1 MKHFTS
7 SRFALRRAALVAM
20 ASVALSSGAAL
31 AEVKAKIGHAMPESH
46 PQAMAM
52 NKFAELASKY
62 TNNNVKI
69 QVFHG
74 AVLGSDEKQLQ
85 AVQAGTQEM
94 YIGTLAPLSSKVKE
108 VQIWDLPFMFANEKE
123 VYAVLDGASSKQIFQ
138 KIEPSGLV
146 GLTWTGMG
154 FRNLSNSKR
163 AVTKLEDVAGL
174 KVRVMANPVA
184 LETWKSIGANAVPM
198 AFSEVFPALETKALD
213 GQENPL
219 VHMYSNKMQ
228 EVQKHISLTNH
239 VYTPVALVTS
249 KKFWDTLSAAD
260 KAGVQKAATEAGQL
274 QRKYLEEGD
283 KDVVGKFKTA
293 GVTVSAVP
301 AAELARI
308 QDKVKPVVTKFA
320 PIIGE
325 EFVKQFYAEIDKA
338 RSGK

>member
-1 MKHFTS
+1 MIQKTS
-7 SRFALRRAALVAM
+7 PLRRATLMAAACLALC
-20 ASVALSSGAAL
+20 SGAAF
-31 AEVKAKIGHAMPESH
+31 AEVKAKIGHAMPDSH

-52 NKFAELASKY
+52 NKFSELAAQY
-62 TNNNVKI
+62 TGNNVKI

-123 VYAVLDGASSKQIFQ
+123 VYAVLDGASSKTIFQ

-163 AVTKLEDVAGL
+163 AVTKLEDVSGL

-184 LETWKSIGANAVPM
+184 LETWKTIGANAVPM

-219 VHMYSNKMQ
+219 VHMYANKMQ

-239 VYTPVALVTS
+239 VYTPVAMVAS
-249 KKFWDTLSAAD
+249 KKFWDALSASD
-260 KAGVQKAATEAGQL
+260 KAGVQKAATEAGLL

-283 KDVVGKFKTA
+283 KDVVGKFAKA

-308 QDKVKPVVTKFA
+308 QDKVKSVVTKFA

-325 EFVKQFYAEIDKA
+325 DFVKQFYAEIEKV
-338 RSGK
+338 RSAK

>member
-1 MKHFTS
+1 MITKTS
-7 SRFALRRAALVAM
+7 QLRRATLLATACLALCAGS
-20 ASVALSSGAAL
+20 AF
-31 AEVKAKIGHAMPESH
+31 AEVKAKIGHAMPDTH

-52 NKFAELASKY
+52 NKFAELAAKY
-62 TNNNVKI
+62 TNNDVKI

-85 AVQAGTQEM
+85 AVQAGTQEL

-138 KIEPSGLV
+138 KIESSGLV

-163 AVTKLEDVAGL
+163 AVTKLEDVSGL

-184 LETWKSIGANAVPM
+184 LETWKTIGANAVPM

-219 VHMYSNKMQ
+219 VHMYANKMQ

-239 VYTPVALVTS
+239 VYTPVALVAS
-249 KKFWDTLSAAD
+249 KKFWDTLSAND
-260 KAGVQKAATEAGQL
+260 KAGVQKAATEAGLL

-283 KDVVGKFKTA
+283 KDVVGKFAKA
-293 GVTVSAVP
+293 GVTVSPVP

-308 QDKVKPVVTKFA
+308 QDKVKSVVTKFA

-325 EFVKQFYAEIDKA
+325 DFVKQFYAEIDKA

>member
-1 MKHFTS
+1 MIQKTS
-7 SRFALRRAALVAM
+7 PLRRATLMAAACLALC
-20 ASVALSSGAAL
+20 SGAAF
-31 AEVKAKIGHAMPESH
+31 AEVKAKIGHAMPDSH

-52 NKFAELASKY
+52 NKFSELAAQY
-62 TNNNVKI
+62 TGNNVKI

-123 VYAVLDGASSKQIFQ
+123 VYAVLDGASSKTIFQ

-163 AVTKLEDVAGL
+163 AVTKLEDVSGL

-184 LETWKSIGANAVPM
+184 LETWKTIGANAVPM

-219 VHMYSNKMQ
+219 VHMYANKMQ

-239 VYTPVALVTS
+239 VYTPVAMVAS
-249 KKFWDTLSAAD
+249 KKFWDTLSASD
-260 KAGVQKAATEAGQL
+260 KAGVQKAATEAGLL

-283 KDVVGKFKTA
+283 KDVVGKFAKA
-293 GVTVSAVP
+293 GVTVSSVP

-308 QDKVKPVVTKFA
+308 QDKVKSVVTKFA

-325 EFVKQFYAEIDKA
+325 DFVKQFYAEIEKV
-338 RSGK
+338 RSAK

>member
-1 MKHFTS
+1 MITKTS
-7 SRFALRRAALVAM
+7 SLRRATLLAVACLALC
-20 ASVALSSGAAL
+20 SGAAF
-31 AEVKAKIGHAMPESH
+31 AEVKAKIGHAMPDTH

-52 NKFAELASKY
+52 NKFAELAAQY
-62 TNNNVKI
+62 TGNNVKI

-123 VYAVLDGASSKQIFQ
+123 VYAVLDGASSKTIFQ

-163 AVTKLEDVAGL
+163 PVTKLEDVNGL

-219 VHMYSNKMQ
+219 VHMYANKMQ
-228 EVQKHISLTNH
+228 EVQKFISLTNH
-239 VYTPVALVTS
+239 VYTPVALVAS
-249 KKFWDTLSAAD
+249 KKFWDTLSAND
-260 KAGVQKAATEAGQL
+260 KAGVQKAATEAGLL

-283 KDVVGKFKTA
+283 KDVVGKFAKA
-293 GVTVSAVP
+293 GVTVSSVP

-308 QDKVKPVVTKFA
+308 QDKVKSVVTKFA

-325 EFVKQFYAEIDKA
+325 DFVKQFYAEIEKA
-338 RSGK
+338 RSAK

>member
-1 MKHFTS
+1 MITKTS
-7 SRFALRRAALVAM
+7 PLRRATLLAAACLALC
-20 ASVALSSGAAL
+20 SGAAF
-31 AEVKAKIGHAMPESH
+31 AEVKAKIGHAMPDSH

-52 NKFAELASKY
+52 NKFSELAAQY
-62 TNNNVKI
+62 TGNNVKI

-123 VYAVLDGASSKQIFQ
+123 VYAVLDGASSKTIFQ

-163 AVTKLEDVAGL
+163 AVTKLEDVSGL

-184 LETWKSIGANAVPM
+184 LETWKTIGANAVPM

-219 VHMYSNKMQ
+219 VHMYANKMQ

-239 VYTPVALVTS
+239 VYTPVALVAS
-249 KKFWDTLSAAD
+249 RKFWDTLSASD
-260 KAGVQKAATEAGQL
+260 KAGVQKAATEAGLL

-283 KDVVGKFKTA
+283 KDVVGKFAKA
-293 GVTVSAVP
+293 GVTVSSVP

-308 QDKVKPVVTKFA
+308 QDKVKSVVTKFA

-325 EFVKQFYAEIDKA
+325 DFVKQFYAEIEKV

>member
-1 MKHFTS
+1 MIQKTS
-7 SRFALRRAALVAM
+7 PLRRATLMAAACLALC
-20 ASVALSSGAAL
+20 SGAAF
-31 AEVKAKIGHAMPESH
+31 AEVKAKIGHAMPDSH

-52 NKFAELASKY
+52 NKFSELAAQY
-62 TNNNVKI
+62 TGNNVKI

-123 VYAVLDGASSKQIFQ
+123 VYAVLDGASSKTIFQ

-163 AVTKLEDVAGL
+163 AVTKLEDVSGL

-184 LETWKSIGANAVPM
+184 LETWKTIGANAVPM

-219 VHMYSNKMQ
+219 VHMYANKMQ

-239 VYTPVALVTS
+239 VYTPVAMVAS
-249 KKFWDTLSAAD
+249 KKFWDALSASD
-260 KAGVQKAATEAGQL
+260 KAGVQKAATEAGLL

-283 KDVVGKFKTA
+283 KDVVGKFAKA
-293 GVTVSAVP
+293 GVTVSSVP

-308 QDKVKPVVTKFA
+308 QDKVKSVVTKFA

-325 EFVKQFYAEIDKA
+325 DFVKQFYAEIEKV
-338 RSGK
+338 RSAK

>member
-1 MKHFTS
+1 MTHHIPTRFT
-7 SRFALRRAALVAM
+7 LRRAALMAA
-20 ASVALSSGAAL
+20 ASVAIFSGAAF
-31 AEVKAKIGHAMPESH
+31 AEVKAKIGHAMPDSH

-52 NKFAELASKY
+52 NKFSELAAKY

-69 QVFHG
+69 QVFHA

-85 AVQAGTQEM
+85 AVQAGTQELF
-94 YIGTLAPLSSKVKE
+94 IGTLAPLSSKVKE

-123 VYAVLDGASSKQIFQ
+123 VYAVLDGASSKLIFNR
-138 KIEPSGLV
+138 IESSGLV

-163 AVTKLEDVAGL
+163 AVTKLEDVTGL

-184 LETWKSIGANAVPM
+184 LETWKAIGANAVPM

-239 VYTPVALVTS
+239 VYTPVALVAS
-249 KKFWDTLSAAD
+249 KKFWDTLTAAD

-283 KDVVGKFKTA
+283 KDVVGKFKAA

-308 QDKVKPVVTKFA
+308 QDKVKPVVVKFA

-325 EFVKQFYAEIDKA
+325 DFVKQFYAEIDKA
-338 RSGK
+338 RAAK